1 MVEHKGWCDTELA
14 TNEQTQDAKAST
26 VGKLRATVHELEASM
41 ENLAMEVAEL
51 SAQLSRLREE
61 VPNVSSIRHEEAVTN
76 QGCDQG
82 CDQGCAGRSIEPEI
96 LKDLHEGKGVLQD
109 IMRKYMDVKCV
120 ELVWNTDL
128 IETMELEN
136 LIGQATQDLYS
147 GEARHE
153 SRGAHAHEDFTE
165 RDDMQWMKHT
175 LSQWIA

>member
-51 SAQLSRLREE
+51 SAQLSRLRVE
-61 VPNVSSIRHEEAVTN
+61 VHNVTSIRHEEAVTN
-76 QGCDQG
+76 
-82 CDQGCAGRSIEPEI
+82 QGCAGRSIEPEI

-120 ELVWNTDL
+120 DLVWNTDL

-147 GEARHE
+147 GEAPRISGSTR
-153 SRGAHAHEDFTE
+153 SRRFN
-165 RDDMQWMKHT
+165 
-175 LSQWIA
+175 

>member
-61 VPNVSSIRHEEAVTN
+61 VPNVTSIRHEEAVTN

-82 CDQGCAGRSIEPEI
+82 CDAGRSIEPEI

-153 SRGAHAHEDFTE
+153 SRGAHAHEDLTE
-165 RDDMQWMKHT
+165 RDDVQWMKHT